1 MSGACSNCGNDLSTI
16 DFIQIESDGKSYVIN
31 VRLIVF
37 SRYSVFKWLQVIS
50 WIAIGSVW
58 MAIAHSR
65 SSLSTNPT
73 SSLDSS
79 FHPPAHTFFLF
90 PYRLDLNQCKSDILH
105 RPFSFL
111 CFFFFNLK
119 CATYGFYTSTSAEYD
134 VYLIRDANTQIT
146 KSSSLS
152 RKRQYFPASFF
163 RFFSQFFFLL
173 YSLCCSYFCAFVS
186 SMCIYMFLIFC
197 SGCTLCSFYIIIF
210 SLFLLLLFPFFFYF
224 ISFLF
229 LLSLKRRKKKHKTNF
244 TFLKITSKWKLFFH
258 HMNLELWER
267 EQKNTNEESIW
278 SLQRKCRKTLSK
290 TKYIKEMENFVTWV

>member
-1 MSGACSNCGNDLSTI
+1 MWWLSLPTSQKNGHFSSWYDTQNDKITSRLAPWQKDGHISLSLSLPISPFAHKICDMYKSSDTFDSMWCDCTISGIAKQFHSILSGFFLLLSYSFIYSLMSGACSNCVNDSSTI

-111 CFFFFNLK
+111 CFFF
-119 CATYGFYTSTSAEYD
+119 
-134 VYLIRDANTQIT
+134 
-146 KSSSLS
+146 
-152 RKRQYFPASFF
+152 
-163 RFFSQFFFLL
+163 
-173 YSLCCSYFCAFVS
+173 
-186 SMCIYMFLIFC
+186 
-197 SGCTLCSFYIIIF
+197 
-210 SLFLLLLFPFFFYF
+210 
-224 ISFLF
+224 
-229 LLSLKRRKKKHKTNF
+229 
-244 TFLKITSKWKLFFH
+244 
-258 HMNLELWER
+258 
-267 EQKNTNEESIW
+267 
-278 SLQRKCRKTLSK
+278 
-290 TKYIKEMENFVTWV
+290 